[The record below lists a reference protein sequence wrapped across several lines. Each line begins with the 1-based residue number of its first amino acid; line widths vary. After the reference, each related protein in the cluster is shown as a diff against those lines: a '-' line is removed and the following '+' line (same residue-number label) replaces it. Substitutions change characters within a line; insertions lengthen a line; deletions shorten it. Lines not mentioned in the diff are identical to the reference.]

1 MDNSDKITLHCLP
14 ILAGIK
20 QTKKQPYTHE
30 SVYQEGELEHPALPG
45 TMLTLD
51 QRLCSVSLEF
61 SDSDGVIR
69 LETLD
74 EKRFR
79 IFWKKPIPF
88 GTEIVKTEEEKVICP
103 ECKKQMVI
111 RSGPRGKFF
120 GCSQFPKCQK
130 TMSI

>member
-1 MDNSDKITLHCLP
+1 MNNNDKITLHCLP
-14 ILAGIK
+14 IPAGIK
-20 QTKKQPYTHE
+20 QLKKQPYTHP

-51 QRLCSVSLEF
+51 QRLCSTSLEF

-79 IFWKKPIPF
+79 IFWKKPISF
-88 GTEIVKTEEEKVICP
+88 ETMVVKTEEEKVNCP
-103 ECKKQMVI
+103 ICKKQMVI
-111 RSGPRGKFF
+111 RSGSRGKFF
-120 GCSQFPKCQK
+120 GCSQFPKCKQ
-130 TMSI
+130 TMPI